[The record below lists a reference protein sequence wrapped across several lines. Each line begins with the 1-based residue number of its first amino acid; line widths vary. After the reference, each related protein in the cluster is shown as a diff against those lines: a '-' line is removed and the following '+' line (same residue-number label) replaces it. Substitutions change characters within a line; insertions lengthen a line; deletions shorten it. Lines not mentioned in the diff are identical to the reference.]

1 MTDNI
6 PVAKPDTYLEDAKKI
21 MISENH
27 RGLPVV
33 ENNRL
38 VGIITRSDLLKDK
51 EHKIILVDHNELSQS
66 VDGAELADIVEIV
79 DHHRLGTVKTKSP
92 VTFFAKPVGRT
103 CTLVF

>member
-38 VGIITRSDLLKDK
+38 VGIITRSDLLKEK
-51 EHKIILVDHNELSQS
+51 NIKL
-66 VDGAELADIVEIV
+66 
-79 DHHRLGTVKTKSP
+79 
-92 VTFFAKPVGRT
+92 F
-103 CTLVF
+103 